1 MTVLHTK
8 REAEFLSHSSEDLI
22 LSLKYQIIS
31 WGSRSI
37 SKAREEEV
45 LRLLESLKTVILAKQ
60 ARAANSTTI

>member
-1 MTVLHTK
+1 MIGLRTK
-8 REAEFLSHSSEDLI
+8 REDVLHFPHLEDLI

-37 SKAREEEV
+37 SRAREEEV

-60 ARAANSTTI
+60 ARAESSTTI